1 LVYRVA
7 IVFSEGMV
15 RREKVIFIPQIS
27 MKVEVFVTSIEN
39 CGSIPNREI
48 IIIMLNIYLLSL
60 VFNFRGK

>member
-1 LVYRVA
+1 
-7 IVFSEGMV
+7 VFSEGMV